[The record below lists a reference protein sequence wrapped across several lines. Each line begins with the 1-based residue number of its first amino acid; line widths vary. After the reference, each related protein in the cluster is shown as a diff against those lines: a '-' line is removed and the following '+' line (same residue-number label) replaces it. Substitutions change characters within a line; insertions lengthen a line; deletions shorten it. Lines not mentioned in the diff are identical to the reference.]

1 MRRRV
6 SPPLGLLATLAMVLS
21 SAPAHASDERHR
33 PGVGSAGPISA
44 AIAANSGDVG
54 VSAVQ
59 PQLQADPLSNGIGIG
74 AAIGAGTGLAL
85 MAWAYAQCNDTCDAP
100 EPLPMY
106 LQAGGFG
113 AAIGGVVG
121 WLVDAHRKNTS
132 QRVAVGA
139 IAGPRRSEVRVSV
152 RW

>member
-1 MRRRV
+1 MRPRFSLALALITAAV
-6 SPPLGLLATLAMVLS
+6 VLGGSTQTAY
-21 SAPAHASDERHR
+21 ASDERHR
-33 PGVGSAGPISA
+33 PKVGSTSDFRDAIAPESIAQTVGSAPRK
-44 AIAANSGDVG
+44 
-54 VSAVQ
+54 
-59 PQLQADPLSNGIGIG
+59 ADPVSNGVGIGVAIG
-74 AAIGAGTGLAL
+74 AATGLGF

-121 WLVDAHRKNTS
+121 WIVDAHRKNTNR
-132 QRVAVGA
+132 RVAIGGA
-139 IAGPRRSEVRVSV
+139 IAPKHSHLQVRV

>member
-1 MRRRV
+1 MRPRFSLSLALIAAAV
-6 SPPLGLLATLAMVLS
+6 VLGGSTQTAY
-21 SAPAHASDERHR
+21 ASDERHR
-33 PGVGSAGPISA
+33 PGVGSTSDFRD
-44 AIAANSGDVG
+44 AIAPESIAQTVG
-54 VSAVQ
+54 SA
-59 PQLQADPLSNGIGIG
+59 PRKADPVSNGVGIGMAIG
-74 AAIGAGTGLAL
+74 AAAGLGC

-121 WLVDAHRKNTS
+121 WIVDAHRKNTNR
-132 QRVAVGA
+132 RVAIGGA
-139 IAGPRRSEVRVSV
+139 IARKHSHLQVRV

>member
-1 MRRRV
+1 MRPRF
-6 SPPLGLLATLAMVLS
+6 SPSLVLITAAVVLS
-21 SAPAHASDERHR
+21 ASTGTAHASDERHR
-33 PGVGSAGPISA
+33 PGVGSASHFRY
-44 AIAANSGDVG
+44 AIAPEFGAQTVG
-54 VSAVQ
+54 SA
-59 PQLQADPLSNGIGIG
+59 PPKADPVSNGVGIG
-74 AAIGAGTGLAL
+74 AAIGAATGLGI

-121 WLVDAHRKNTS
+121 WLVDAHRKNTNR
-132 QRVAVGA
+132 RVAV
-139 IAGPRRSEVRVSV
+139 AGTVAPRRSQVRVSV

>member
-1 MRRRV
+1 MRPRF
-6 SPPLGLLATLAMVLS
+6 SPSLALITAAVVLS
-21 SAPAHASDERHR
+21 GSTQTAHASDERHQ
-33 PGVGSAGPISA
+33 PKVGSTSHFQDAMAPESIAQIVGSAPRK
-44 AIAANSGDVG
+44 
-54 VSAVQ
+54 
-59 PQLQADPLSNGIGIG
+59 ADPVSNGVGIGMAIG
-74 AAIGAGTGLAL
+74 AATGLGF

-121 WLVDAHRKNTS
+121 WIVDAHRKNTNR
-132 QRVAVGA
+132 RVAVTA
-139 IAGPRRSEVRVSV
+139 VVAPKQSQVRLMV